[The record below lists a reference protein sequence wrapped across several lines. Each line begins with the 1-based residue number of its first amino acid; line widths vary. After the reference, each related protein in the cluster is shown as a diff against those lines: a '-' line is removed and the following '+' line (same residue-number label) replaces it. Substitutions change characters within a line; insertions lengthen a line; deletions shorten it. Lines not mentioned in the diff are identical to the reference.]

1 MSGHVKTGQGLVA
14 HGLGAA
20 LKRWASYAKI
30 ALVIVALSVA
40 ALVARETSAPQRM
53 LGAAYAEARFKL
65 WLIAGQP
72 VEPTVKI
79 NGPRG
84 AFDIPARKI
93 AAIPAA
99 ARAWSALV
107 HASLRGGALGAVLG
121 VLVSSVW
128 SVAMDRWG
136 RRAARDKFVRGAEV
150 VTAKALARITAAEAQ
165 SGALRLGEVPIPQD
179 LETRHAVFVG
189 STGSGKTTAMRQILD
204 GLEARGQC
212 GVIYDTS
219 GDFVSHYYSPER
231 GDVILNPLDQRGVY
245 WNPFHEIV
253 HPADADRVASQLV
266 TEGADEADN
275 VWTTAA
281 RNLVAN
287 VMRQLWHEGRGEPA
301 ALIETLCSASK
312 KELRNW
318 LARTSSARV
327 FEEDADRATAS
338 VLFMLSQTVSLLQY
352 LKAEPSGAGGFSF
365 QAFFAA
371 LDAHE
376 GPKPWIFVP
385 RREAHFEAMRPL
397 LACWLECACGA
408 ILALEPHSDR
418 RVWIM
423 LDELPDMPAV
433 DQLTRL
439 LPQGRKFG
447 AAVVITFQAIGQMRD
462 RYGKDA
468 AEALLGCCNTKLFL
482 QMTDSDS
489 RRWASQT
496 IGDVEVEVRGATES
510 LAFKIGEGRT
520 SLAVHRQ
527 IRPAL
532 IDSEFKLPRFHGVL
546 QLADGR
552 PAARIVLNNRHI
564 ASRGP
569 ARHPA
574 FVPGDIAATFWGQ
587 LPSRGQ
593 SNAVVPDGG
602 PV

>member
-1 MSGHVKTGQGLVA
+1 MSAPIKTGQGLAA

-20 LKRWASYAKI
+20 LERWCAYAKI
-30 ALVIVALSVA
+30 TLVVVALSTAV
-40 ALVARETSAPQRM
+40 LIARETSSSQRT
-53 LGAAYAEARFKL
+53 LGTAYAEARFKL
-65 WLIAGQP
+65 WLADGQP

-79 NGPRG
+79 IGQRG
-84 AFDIPARKI
+84 SFDIAARRI
-93 AAIPAA
+93 AATPAA

-107 HASLRGGALGAVLG
+107 HASLRGLGLGVVVGASASLVWSAVL
-121 VLVSSVW
+121 
-128 SVAMDRWG
+128 DRWG
-136 RRAARDKFVRGAEV
+136 RRASQDKIVRGAEV
-150 VTAKALARITAAEAQ
+150 VTAKALARITAAEVHG
-165 SGALRLGEVPIPQD
+165 GALRLGEVPIPQD
-179 LETRHAVFVG
+179 LETRHAALVG

-204 GLEARGQC
+204 GVEARGQC
-212 GVIYDTS
+212 AVIYDTS
-219 GDFVSHYYSPER
+219 GDFVAHYYRPQR
-231 GDVILNPLDQRGVY
+231 GDVILNPLDQRGAY
-245 WNPFHEIV
+245 WNPFCEII
-253 HPADADRVASQLV
+253 HPADADRVAAQLV
-266 TEGADEADN
+266 TESGDDSDN

-281 RNLVAN
+281 RSLVAN
-287 VMRQLWHEGRGEPA
+287 VMRQLWLEGRGEPA
-301 ALIETLCSASK
+301 VLIETLASASK
-312 KELRNW
+312 SELRNW
-318 LARTSSARV
+318 LSGTSSKRI

-352 LKAEPSGAGGFSF
+352 LKLEPSGADSFSF
-365 QAFFAA
+365 QAFFAG
-371 LDAHE
+371 LDDHE

-397 LACWLECACGA
+397 LACWLDCACGA
-408 ILALEPHSDR
+408 VLGLEPHPTR
-418 RVWIM
+418 RVWLL

-433 DQLTRL
+433 DQLQRL

-447 AAVVITFQAIGQMRD
+447 AAAIITFQTVGQMRA

-482 QMTDSDS
+482 QLADADS

-510 LAFKIGEGRT
+510 LAFEIGKGRT
-520 SLAVHRQ
+520 SLAAHRQ

-532 IDSEFKLPRFHGVL
+532 IDSEFKLPRFSGIL

-564 ASRGP
+564 ATRGP

-574 FVPGDIAATFWGQ
+574 FIPGDIAATFWGR

-593 SNAVVPDGG
+593 NEPVAPGGG

>member
-1 MSGHVKTGQGLVA
+1 MTAPIKTGQGLAA

-20 LKRWASYAKI
+20 LQRWGGYAKI
-30 ALVIVALSVA
+30 TLAIASLSIAV
-40 ALVARETSAPQRM
+40 LIARETGAAQRV
-53 LGAAYAEARFKL
+53 LGLAYAEARFKL
-65 WLIAGQP
+65 WLTDGQP
-72 VEPTVKI
+72 LGPTVKI
-79 NGPRG
+79 TGEG
-84 AFDIPARKI
+84 GTFDIPARKI

-107 HASLRGGALGAVLG
+107 RASLRGFGIGAILGAFASL
-121 VLVSSVW
+121 LLS
-128 SVAMDRWG
+128 AMMECWG
-136 RRAARDKFVRGAEV
+136 RHAARDKIVRGAQV
-150 VTAKALARITAAEAQ
+150 VTAKALARITAAEAHR
-165 SGALRLGEVPIPQD
+165 GAARLGEVPIPQD
-179 LETRHAVFVG
+179 LETRHVALVG
-189 STGSGKTTAMRQILD
+189 ATGSGKSTAMRQILD
-204 GLEARGQC
+204 SVEARGEC
-212 GVIYDTS
+212 AVVYDTS
-219 GDFVSHYYSPER
+219 GDFLAHYYRPAR
-231 GDVILNPLDQRGVY
+231 GDVILNPMDERGAY
-245 WNPFHEIV
+245 WNPFCEII
-253 HPADADRVASQLV
+253 HPADADRVAAQLV
-266 TEGADEADN
+266 IEGGDKADS

-287 VMRQLWHEGRGEPA
+287 VMRQLWQEGRGEPA
-301 ALIETLCSASK
+301 VLIETLCAASK
-312 KELRNW
+312 TELRGW
-318 LARTSSARV
+318 LSGTSSARI

-352 LKAEPSGAGGFSF
+352 LKVEPSGAGGFSF
-365 QAFFAA
+365 QTFFAG

-376 GPKPWIFVP
+376 GHKPWIFVP
-385 RREAHFEAMRPL
+385 RREAHFEAIRPL
-397 LACWLECACGA
+397 LSCWLECACGA
-408 ILALEPHSDR
+408 VLGLDPHPTR
-418 RVWIM
+418 RVWLM

-433 DQLTRL
+433 DQLQRL

-468 AEALLGCCNTKLFL
+468 AEALLSCCNTKLFL
-482 QMTDSDS
+482 QLADADS

-496 IGDVEVEVRGATES
+496 VGDVEVEVRGATES
-510 LAFKIGEGRT
+510 LALELGKGRT
-520 SLAVHRQ
+520 SLAAHRQ

-532 IDSEFKLPRFHGVL
+532 IDSEFKLPRFAGIL

-564 ASRGP
+564 STRGP

-574 FVPGDIAATFWGQ
+574 FVPGDVGGTFWGR

>member
-1 MSGHVKTGQGLVA
+1 MSAPIKTGQGLAA

-20 LKRWASYAKI
+20 LQRWGGYAKI
-30 ALVIVALSVA
+30 TLIIVALSMT
-40 ALVARETSAPQRM
+40 ALVVRETSAPQRV
-53 LGAAYAEARFKL
+53 LGMAYAEARFKL
-65 WLIAGQP
+65 WLTAGQP

-79 NGPRG
+79 TGEGG
-84 AFDIPARKI
+84 AFDISARKI

-107 HASLRGGALGAVLG
+107 RASLRGLGLGAVWGALAS
-121 VLVSSVW
+121 LVW
-128 SVAMDRWG
+128 SAVMDEWG
-136 RRAARDKFVRGAEV
+136 RRAGRDRVIRGADV
-150 VTAKALARITAAEAQ
+150 LSARALARLTEPSAGEQ
-165 SGALRLGEVPIPQD
+165 ALRLGEVAIPTD
-179 LETRHAVFVG
+179 LETRHAAFIG
-189 STGSGKTTAMRQILD
+189 SPGSGKTTALRQWLD
-204 GLEARGQC
+204 GLEARGETAL
-212 GVIYDTS
+212 VYDTS
-219 GDFVSHYYSPER
+219 GEFVAHYYRPER
-231 GDVILNPLDQRGVY
+231 GDVILNPFDARGAY
-245 WNPFHEIV
+245 WNPFDEIA
-253 HPADADRVASQLV
+253 HPADADRIAAQLV
-266 TEGADEADN
+266 TARGDAADD
-275 VWTTAA
+275 VWTLAA
-281 RNLVAN
+281 RALVAN
-287 VMRQLWHEGRGEPA
+287 VMRQLWREGRGEPG
-301 ALIETLCSASK
+301 ALIEMLCLASK
-312 KELRNW
+312 DELRHW
-318 LARTSSARV
+318 LASTSSART

-338 VLFMLSQTVSLLQY
+338 VLFMLAEVVNLLQY
-352 LKAEPSGAGGFSF
+352 LKAEPGKGQRFSF
-365 QAFFAA
+365 QAFIKG
-371 LDAHE
+371 LDGRKGA
-376 GPKPWIFVP
+376 KPWVFVP
-385 RREAHFEAMRPL
+385 RKEDYFEAMRPL

-408 ILALEPHSDR
+408 ILGLDPHSDR
-418 RVWIM
+418 RVWMM

-510 LAFKIGEGRT
+510 LAFELGKGRT
-520 SLAVHRQ
+520 SLAANRQ

-552 PAARIVLNNRHI
+552 PAARIVLHNRHI
-564 ASRGP
+564 AARGA

-574 FVPGDIAATFWGQ
+574 FVPGDIAATFWGR

-593 SNAVVPDGG
+593 SNAVIPDGG

>member
-1 MSGHVKTGQGLVA
+1 MSAPVKMGQGLAA

-20 LKRWASYAKI
+20 LRRWGGYAKI
-30 ALVIVALSVA
+30 TLAIAALSIAV
-40 ALVARETSAPQRM
+40 LIARETGSAQRV
-53 LGAAYAEARFKL
+53 LGLAYAEAHFKL
-65 WLIAGQP
+65 WLTDGQP

-79 NGPRG
+79 TGEG
-84 AFDIPARKI
+84 GTFDIPARKI

-107 HASLRGGALGAVLG
+107 RASLRGFGIGAILGAFASLVL
-121 VLVSSVW
+121 S
-128 SVAMDRWG
+128 AMMDRWG
-136 RRAARDKFVRGAEV
+136 RHAARDKIVRGAVV

-179 LETRHAVFVG
+179 LETRHAALVG

-204 GLEARGQC
+204 GLEARGDC
-212 GVIYDTS
+212 VVVYDTS

-266 TEGADEADN
+266 TEGGDEADN

-281 RNLVAN
+281 RSLVAN
-287 VMRQLWHEGRGEPA
+287 VMRQLWQEGRGEPA
-301 ALIETLCSASK
+301 VLIETLCSASK
-312 KELRNW
+312 TELRNW
-318 LARTSSARV
+318 LSGTSSARI

-352 LKAEPSGAGGFSF
+352 LKAEPSGTDGFSF
-365 QAFFAA
+365 QAFFAK
-371 LDAHE
+371 LDDHE

-385 RREAHFEAMRPL
+385 RREVHFEAMRPL

-408 ILALEPHSDR
+408 VLSLEPHPTR
-418 RVWIM
+418 RIWLL

-433 DQLTRL
+433 DQLQRL
-439 LPQGRKFG
+439 LPLGRKFG
-447 AAVVITFQAIGQMRD
+447 AAVIISFQAIGQMRA

-468 AEALLGCCNTKLFL
+468 AEALMGCCNTKLFL

-520 SLAVHRQ
+520 SLAAHRQ

-574 FVPGDIAATFWGQ
+574 FMPGDVGATFWGR